1 MKNSTKGL
9 AAIGLAAAIAGGTYL
24 ATQEEQ
30 FGAGVR
36 APIQLKQHYI
46 DVAATYGVSAADDSK
61 RVGEYYAIGTDTLE
75 SSLVWAWKRWK
86 VEGMPY
92 GVFRTRNLGAAI
104 VKNVAWLY
112 ESDENIKRGLQN
124 AYSFADF
131 TNASGCWKMNVT
143 APLPR
148 GGLRGQ
154 SSFGHYDESQTDQV
168 FASCEFEMVDSLDWW
183 PFAQT
188 ERRMFETPNSS
199 LATPDNGSYQEGIT
213 VENIHLTGPF
223 NWSGGAIKRT
233 GLYARRLGEC
243 AYLNQ
248 INVAG
253 FDYGIMLN
261 GGVPVTA
268 GTITAF
274 FNRIGV
280 ALFGCWGMTFSFQ
293 TISGDQNEELLGSHP
308 GYGDE
313 AGGRIFGGLLKDED
327 GLHAQSAKT
336 PYRWQTALYLEGQYM
351 CFIGVISTAR
361 GGITQDA
368 MVLLNP
374 RMVNGTPQ
382 GSVLNIGAA
391 SGFSYRTL
399 VHNLMTGERVAS
411 PGDYQGFS
419 FQHYANGNRYVLNGQ
434 AVTPTAC
441 ACPPLGGI
449 TGPGNYNYTACT
461 PKKATGSGTTTPPTG
476 CTWVGTEA
484 CTPCAGGTQTCTTT
498 YASSV
503 AGCTPTTTRPA
514 NTTTTKP
521 CTPPPPSITMTAFKS
536 DCVEAGKVR
545 LPGAAVDA
553 DPASFW
559 MGCASMTATGS
570 QWVKFDLGATRTVA
584 SITFNAPSGYGSSF
598 PPTFTVQTS
607 TDNASWSTPVTRT
620 GGMASTAPIGVSC
633 RYVWIKCAS
642 ANNNWWG
649 IASVSVQ

>member
-1 MKNSTKGL
+1 MKNSTKGVV
-9 AAIGLAAAIAGGTYL
+9 AIALAAAIGGGTYL

-30 FGAGVR
+30 QFGAGVR
-36 APIQLKQHYI
+36 APVHLKPHYI
-46 DVAATYGVSAADDSK
+46 DVAATYGVSAADDNK
-61 RVGEYYAIGTDTLE
+61 RVGEYYAMGTDTLE
-75 SSLVWAWKRWK
+75 SSLGWAWKRWK
-86 VEGMPY
+86 VEGMDY
-92 GVFRTRNLGAAI
+92 SSFRSRFLGAAI
-104 VKNVAWLY
+104 IKNVAWLY
-112 ESDENIKRGLQN
+112 ESPDNIQRGLQN
-124 AYSFADF
+124 AYSLADF

-143 APLPR
+143 SPLPR
-148 GGLRGQ
+148 AGLLGR
-154 SSFGHYDESQTDQV
+154 SSFGHYDEGPTDQV

-199 LATPDNGSYQEGIT
+199 LSTPDNGSYQEGMT
-213 VENIHLTGPF
+213 VEGIHLTGPF
-223 NWSGGAIKRT
+223 KWGGSIKRT

-280 ALFGCWGMTFSFQ
+280 ALIGCWGMTFSFQ

-308 GYGDE
+308 GFGDE

-327 GLHAQSAKT
+327 GLHTETAKT
-336 PYRWQTALYLEGQYM
+336 PFRWQTALYLEGQYM

-361 GGITQDA
+361 GGIMQDA

-391 SGFSYRTL
+391 SGFTYKTI
-399 VHNLMTGERVAS
+399 VHNLMTGERVAG

-419 FQHYANGNRYVLNGQ
+419 FQHYATGNRYVLNGQ

-441 ACPPLGGI
+441 KCPPLGGLRND
-449 TGPGNYNYTACT
+449 GSSYNYTACT
-461 PKKATGSGTTTPPTG
+461 PLKSGTAPPPPG
-476 CTWVGTEA
+476 CTWVSTVA
-484 CTPCAGGTQTCTTT
+484 CTPCAGGTTTCTTT

-503 AGCTPTTTRPA
+503 PGCTPPGTRPP
-514 NTTTTKP
+514 NTTASQP
-521 CTPPPPSITMTAFKS
+521 CQAPAAPLTMTAFKS
-536 DCVEAGKVR
+536 DCVEAGVVR
-545 LPGAAVDA
+545 TPAMAVDGN
-553 DPASFW
+553 DGTFW
-559 MGCASMTATGS
+559 MGCPGMTATGT
-570 QWVKFDLGATRTVA
+570 QWVKFDRGAA
-584 SITFNAPSGYGSSF
+584 SAATTLTFKTPNGYGSSF
-598 PPTFTVQTS
+598 PATFTWQTS
-607 TDNASWSTPVTRT
+607 TDNVSWSTPVVRT
-620 GGMASTAPIGVSC
+620 GGTTSTAPLGGVNC
-633 RYVWIKCAS
+633 RYVWVKCTAQ
-642 ANNNWWG
+642 NNNWWG
-649 IASVSVQ
+649 IASAIIQ